1 MTRLNSMMN
10 NEDGTSL
17 VGQNLGGAKLV
28 RELDRHTLARRYL
41 GHDQRRGVD
50 RLVYVFDRGT
60 GDSRESIWEALR
72 LTVGAQRP
80 HVLSIEQAGR
90 ERGGMI
96 WASSPYPGNQES
108 IVTLA
113 DLRKRRGG
121 RLSAVETERAIEQ
134 LLEAAS
140 ASHKAGIEHGPHA
153 EDEILVNPS
162 GSLQIELYGL
172 GRRAGLVRTD
182 EEPIQEEIR
191 SIAALA
197 WTLLTGIDAAE
208 REVFA
213 SRVGRWMSPRWKH
226 WIDRGLDPI
235 LSFGSAREAFDAL
248 PGRAGPAG
256 VEVTATRS
264 LLGRLSSAI
273 GGGKD
278 NAAVWSRKKHGPD
291 GVE

>member
-1 MTRLNSMMN
+1 MTRLDAMISGDN
-10 NEDGTSL
+10 GPTL
-17 VGQNLGGAKLV
+17 VGQTLGGARIV
-28 RELDRHTLARRYL
+28 RELDSHSLARRFL

-50 RLVYVFDRGT
+50 RLVYVFDRCT
-60 GDSRESIWEALR
+60 ADEREKIWESLR

-90 ERGGMI
+90 ERGGLC

-113 DLRKRRGG
+113 DLRTRRGG
-121 RLSAVETERAIEQ
+121 RLSVVETERAIEQ

-140 ASHKAGIEHGPHA
+140 ASHRAGVEHGPHR

-162 GSLQIELYGL
+162 GSLLVELYGL
-172 GRRAGLVRTD
+172 RRRAGMIKSA
-182 EEPIQEEIR
+182 EEPAQDEIR
-191 SIAALA
+191 SVTALA

-208 REVFA
+208 RDVFA
-213 SRVGRWMSPRWKH
+213 SRVSRWVNPRWMH

-235 LSFGSAREAFDAL
+235 HGFGSAREASDAL
-248 PGRAGPAG
+248 PGRSGEAA
-256 VEVTATRS
+256 VEIPGAKT

-273 GGGKD
+273 GGGKET
-278 NAAVWSRKKHGPD
+278 AGLWSRKKQGPGRVD
-291 GVE
+291 